1 VVVYRFFNFIV
12 PTVPAL
18 IVRPQ
23 VEPLL
28 DAADEGRFPHR
39 LGTQE
44 GDGAVKPALGE
55 GVRCMTEAG
64 LPDSPA
70 GNHYGCQMP
79 DRVTSG
85 APEDPGDSLFGSR
98 RRKRIA
104 GTVLVAALLGGG
116 VWFLIGQAASFSK
129 LVDALKRADPW
140 WLVLAVAAV
149 GVGYVGYALMYQA
162 VANVER
168 GPRPA
173 LPLTLRVAV
182 AIFGAS
188 IVATAAGRLGGE
200 YWTLRRMREKPPQ
213 AWARVLALNTAQWA
227 MLAAFAWS
235 GALIML
241 LGAGRRAPLEVEL
254 GWLLVPPACAIPAIY
269 LSSPQRREL
278 ARDEG
283 GRLRRGFASVVRA
296 IVLLRLA
303 AARRR
308 TLLRGVAGGIL
319 HWGGEFVTVWA
330 ALRAF
335 GSDIGYAQLVVGYA
349 TGYLVTILPLPAGG
363 AGGVEAAGTYAL
375 TLVGVPLS
383 PALLATLVQR
393 VCTYWLPLAV
403 ALLAARSVKR
413 LGGDL
418 ADVPRPAERGPERE
432 MALA

>member
-1 VVVYRFFNFIV
+1 
-12 PTVPAL
+12 
-18 IVRPQ
+18 
-23 VEPLL
+23 
-28 DAADEGRFPHR
+28 
-39 LGTQE
+39 
-44 GDGAVKPALGE
+44 
-55 GVRCMTEAG
+55 
-64 LPDSPA
+64 
-70 GNHYGCQMP
+70 MP
-79 DRVTSG
+79 DRVTSRTDD
-85 APEDPGDSLFGSR
+85 AGDSLFGDR
-98 RRKRIA
+98 RHRRIV
-104 GTVLVAALLGGG
+104 GTVLVAALLGAG

-140 WLVLAVAAV
+140 WLVAAVAAV
-149 GVGYVGYALMYQA
+149 GVGYVGYALIYQA

-213 AWARVLALNTAQWA
+213 AWARALALNTAQWA
-227 MLAAFAWS
+227 LLAAFAWS
-235 GALIML
+235 GALIL
-241 LGAGRRAPLEVEL
+241 LVGADHGTPLEVKL
-254 GWLLVPPACAIPAIY
+254 GWLLVPPVCAVPALY
-269 LSSPQRREL
+269 LSSPRRRGL

-283 GRLRRGFASVVRA
+283 GKLRRGFASVVRA
-296 IVLLRLA
+296 IVLLRSA
-303 AARRR
+303 ASRRR
-308 TLLRGVAGGIL
+308 TLVRGVAGGVL
-319 HWGGEFVTVWA
+319 HWGGEFLTVWA

-335 GSDIGYAQLVVGYA
+335 GTDIGYAQLVVGYA

-393 VCTYWLPLAV
+393 VCTYWLPLAI
-403 ALLAARSVKR
+403 ALIGARSVKR

-418 ADVPRPAERGPERE
+418 ADVPRPADRQREPDPE